1 MIKLE
6 DVSKKY
12 GDKVLFSHFSA
23 EFEEHRVSCILG
35 ASGVG
40 KTTLINIVAGLISPD
55 SGRVTVPSEGELR
68 GSYVFQEPR
77 LLPWLNV
84 HDNLDLVL
92 KNARKPEDGEKA
104 AEGMR
109 VKHESGGSLFT
120 KEERAELIRK
130 QLQLVELEEYEF
142 SPLNE
147 LSGGMVQRVALCR
160 AFIYPSDILFL
171 DEPFKEQ
178 DTKLKDEL
186 YETFFRAY
194 ENDSARRTVLFVT
207 HDISEA
213 LRLADTIYVLAGSP
227 AEIAGKFDRPEFSED
242 LKTKIKELL

>member
-6 DVSKKY
+6 DISKKY
-12 GDKVLFSHFSA
+12 GSKEIFSHFSA

-40 KTTLINIVAGLISPD
+40 KTTLINIMAGLTAPD
-55 SGRVTVPSEGELR
+55 SGRVSAAASDKTDVKIR

-77 LLPWLNV
+77 LLPWYNV

-92 KNARKPEDGEKA
+92 RSARASCDGGKTALYTKA
-104 AEGMR
+104 
-109 VKHESGGSLFT
+109 
-120 KEERAELIRK
+120 ERAELIKK
-130 QLQLVELEEYEF
+130 QLRAVGLEDYEF
-142 SPLNE
+142 SPLSA
-147 LSGGMVQRVALCR
+147 LSGGMLQRVSLCR
-160 AFIYPSDILFL
+160 AFLYPSDILFL

-178 DTKLKDEL
+178 DTKLKEEL
-186 YETFFRAY
+186 YDSFFRAY
-194 ENDSARRTVLFVT
+194 KNDASRRTVIFVT

-227 AEIAGKFDRPEFSED
+227 VEIAGKIDRAEFDGDAAE
-242 LKTKIKELL
+242 KIKDLI

>member
-6 DVSKKY
+6 NISKKY
-12 GDKVLFSHFSA
+12 GSHELFSNFSA

-40 KTTLINIVAGLISPD
+40 KTTLINIIAGLISPD
-55 SGRVTVPSEGELR
+55 SGKVSFGSEEGELR

-84 HDNLDLVL
+84 HDNLDFVL
-92 KNARKPEDGEKA
+92 KNASKTTGEKGKRA
-104 AEGMR
+104 
-109 VKHESGGSLFT
+109 FYT

-130 QLQLVELEEYEF
+130 QLKLVELEKYEY
-142 SPLNE
+142 SPISE
-147 LSGGMVQRVALCR
+147 LSGGMIQRVALAR
-160 AFIYPSDILFL
+160 AFAYPADILFL

-186 YETFFRAY
+186 YDTFFRAY
-194 ENDSARRTVLFVT
+194 ENDEARRTVLFVT

-227 AEIAGKFDRPEFSED
+227 AEIVGKFDKAEFSEE